1 MRTSTGFR
9 TRVTLAA
16 VMVVAAAGLAV
27 PGLAGA
33 SSAAPFSQ
41 CPAAGHDSSCGVLIT
56 VNPDG
61 STSVQTDSTQP
72 ALNGTDGALV
82 GVVNNSNAVTSSVAL
97 AGTAI
102 FAFNGHG
109 LCAVTPTPCFSK
121 TTFGPTGY
129 EGPGT
134 SFTPS
139 GANQGSVT
147 FAGGLS
153 PGTSTYFSL
162 GSSTVSTASASLQ
175 AAIDLTASPI
185 TATVLIPV
193 SPGIATFTDGGSS
206 APASSFTATITWG
219 DNHSTAGTV
228 TQPGGVGTP
237 YTVTGTHTYATQAG
251 YTTSVT
257 VTDNALALNTATA
270 TSTATVTDSAISATG
285 IPLPTLGTG
294 QAFTEPVATFTD
306 ANPTAPLSQFSAT
319 IDWGDSSSGT
329 GTISQPGGPGTVFG
343 VSGTHTYAVAG
354 SYTVGVTI
362 SDPGGASATVT
373 DSASVSGS
381 VIICSGAG
389 CSGTVTTPTETV
401 QISTKSTTGS
411 IQVSVNPGNLDCGDS
426 DRHAPQIT
434 TVTDIGLNP
443 KLALKI
449 SVTFLRSAL
458 VGPAGA
464 PVEVC
469 YQSSP
474 DKPFVD
480 LQGQTVTLG
489 LLPLCKSLVQR
500 LPKVGPCANVIHDI
514 VAHKTVVEN
523 LVIPPGDP
531 RYH

>member
-1 MRTSTGFR
+1 MQATHGFR
-9 TRVTLAA
+9 SRFTLVTVIAAA
-16 VMVVAAAGLAV
+16 VAGLAV
-27 PGLAGA
+27 PALAGA
-33 SSAAPFSQ
+33 SSAAPFKE

-61 STSVQTDSTQP
+61 TTSVQFDTTQ
-72 ALNGTDGALV
+72 AAMNGTDGALV
-82 GVVNNSNAVTSSVAL
+82 GIVNNSNAAASSVAL
-97 AGTAI
+97 AGTGI

-134 SFTPS
+134 SFSTS
-139 GANQGSVT
+139 DTNHGSVN

-162 GSSTVSTASASLQ
+162 QSSTVSTASASLQ
-175 AAIDLTASPI
+175 ADIDLTVSPI
-185 TATVLIPV
+185 TATAQIPV
-193 SPGIATFTDGGSS
+193 SPAIATFADGGSTA
-206 APASSFTATITWG
+206 APSSFAATIAWG
-219 DNHSTAGTV
+219 DSHTTSGTV
-228 TQPGGVGTP
+228 TQPGGPGTA
-237 YTVTGTHTYATQAG
+237 YTVSGTHTYATQASLV
-251 YTTSVT
+251 TSVT
-257 VTDNALALNTATA
+257 VTDTALALNTATG
-270 TSTATVTDSAISATG
+270 TSTATVTDSAINATG
-285 IPLPTLGTG
+285 VTLPALGTG

-306 ANPTAPLSQFSAT
+306 ANPAAPVSQFSAL
-319 IDWGDSSSGT
+319 IDWGDTSSSA
-329 GTISQPGGPGTVFG
+329 GTITQPGGAGTVFD
-343 VSGTHTYAVAG
+343 VSGTHTYATSG
-354 SYTVGVTI
+354 GYTVSVTI

-373 DSASVSGS
+373 DSALVSGS
-381 VIICSGAG
+381 VITCSGAG
-389 CSGTVTTPTETV
+389 CSGTVSTPTETI

-411 IQVSVNPGNLDCGDS
+411 IQISVNPGNLDCGDS

-434 TVTDIGLNP
+434 TITDIGLNP
-443 KLALKI
+443 RLALKI
-449 SVTFLRSAL
+449 SVAFPRSAL

-480 LQGQTVTLG
+480 LDGQTVTLG
-489 LLPLCKSLVQR
+489 LLPLCKSLAQR
-500 LPKVGPCANVIHDI
+500 LPKVGPCANVIHNI
-514 VAHKTVVEN
+514 AAHKTVTEN